1 MSVKSKISLLVITPL
16 IIISA
21 LAVEK
26 IYSANEKR
34 AQLINIDVLLKYF
47 HVMSPLIDS
56 LQQELLYSNFYIESS
71 NKEISV
77 GSEIE
82 KKLTESRRDVD
93 TAIANFDSY
102 IQQKQNLGVLSSLEV
117 MRTTLKAINQQLLK
131 LEISRSVIDERKR
144 NATNP
149 TGDGKVWPLA
159 ELTNLI
165 NALVNSGFSVSEG
178 TNGNGSLKRLSDAF
192 YIILKARN
200 TNMLQLTQLNQA
212 SYGIV
217 NGSRFATIISLYNQ
231 EKQLI
236 NDFENLSS
244 KSALNVFE
252 EVLVSKKQFKD
263 YMGILESIRKRGSSQ
278 IGMALDIDVDT
289 INFLQQ
295 SLNSSYADVIDVL
308 LEQIER
314 EKSEQLANS
323 ESVLL
328 ITFLGTLLLISCL
341 TAFSFLITKSIIRPL
356 SSIVG
361 LLRTLSQTKDLTV
374 KSVIVG
380 KNELGELSHTVNVL
394 IESFSSTLSIIRDG
408 IKLLENNSKN
418 VATSAFDSTH
428 LIEQQKAGTY
438 SISVAIEQMTATI
451 EDIATVTKAAFE
463 SAESA
468 KALTLEKESDLQ
480 SCLHA
485 MTNLSNELAQ
495 TQTAV
500 LQLEVQTTGIE
511 QVTKII
517 NQIAEQTNLLALNA
531 AIEAARAGENGRGF
545 AVVADEIREL
555 SSRTQQSTVKIQ
567 NNINEL
573 SSGMQSTVK
582 RVSALESEGKNTQDT
597 IRSFVASFDSIIQSF
612 GEVSSVNSRIAC
624 SLQEQSGAV
633 KDIAGRIYAINDD
646 AEDLS
651 KKSASV
657 IQAVDEIDKNAE
669 MLKERISHFIF
680 R

>member
-582 RVSALESEGKNTQDT
+582 RVSALEWEGKNTQDT